1 MQKLEMIKKLA
12 ANKNFKVFGN
22 TKDNLIAMLA
32 ANKLGLSID
41 MQK

>member
-1 MQKLEMIKKLA
+1 MIKKLA
-12 ANKNFKVFGN
+12 TNKNFKVYGN

-41 MQK
+41 MHK